1 MEQSNDKVWLTACPE
16 PFRVRNIKEQVPCGW
31 TIAEMVLHAIP
42 RASVGLA
49 HAFVNGDYIPQDKW
63 LCVRPKPGTIVTIRV
78 VPGKGGGKNPI
89 ATVLSLALMV
99 AAPALG
105 ASLATAT
112 GLATATSA
120 GLISWTVGGVS
131 GLSIATGI
139 VGVVGRLAINAIAP
153 PSKQKASGSVASVTE
168 KPTQFITGGKNQLL
182 RFSAIPRPLG
192 RHRMM
197 PPYGAL
203 PFTEI
208 VGNEQYLR
216 MLFVWGY
223 GPLEIS
229 DLKIGD
235 TALSSFTDVETETR
249 QGYPDDEPLT
259 LFTNQVNQNDLSITL
274 TNTAGWQI
282 RTTEDNVDEISVD
295 VTFPRGLAQYK
306 SNGAKDNHT
315 VETGVEYAPAGTT
328 DWVNAGTTSPALQ
341 ITAKQGTAIRK
352 GLRFKVTRGKYDVRL
367 RRVTADS
374 TSDTII
380 DETVWTAL
388 RSIRNENPVK
398 IPGLAM
404 TVLRIKA
411 TDQLN
416 GVVDQFSGVVHSILP
431 DWNGAEWVEQTTS
444 NPASIY
450 REILQGNANAR
461 ALENS
466 RLDLGALQQWHEDCT
481 AAGREFNY
489 VVDAQ
494 LSLHDL
500 LADVAAAGRASP
512 AVIDGK
518 WRIVQDKPQDVPA
531 QHFTPRN
538 SFGFQA
544 EKAFPDL
551 PHGFR
556 VKFINRGKDW
566 QADERIVYDDGYS
579 AENATKFEG
588 MDLVGVTDPA
598 QAWKDGRYHIATA
611 RLRPE
616 VFSFNTDIEYIVCTR
631 GDLIRLTHDVLLVG
645 LGSARIKNIADDGE
659 NVTAITVDDT
669 FFIESGKTY
678 AVRIRKADG
687 TSLVE
692 QVFAAPGSTKTLSF
706 TIPFGLEE
714 APGLGDLALFGESG
728 QESIECI
735 VKSIEPQ
742 SDLTARI
749 TCVDAA
755 PAVHTADTGT
765 IPAYDSH
772 ITVPADLKRP
782 PAPVVMS
789 IQTGEEVLI
798 RNPDGSFSATIT
810 LMLAPP
816 IYPTPLSPDVRI
828 KASGESGFRSAS
840 FIEANGQIRIIDVE
854 AEEYYDIS
862 LTYKNAFGMTSTAT
876 VIANQNV
883 IGATGLPYEVTGF
896 TVNVNGGTAH
906 LSWDAVPSIDLSY
919 YRIKFSPDTAGEAT
933 WASSVD
939 LVLKVSAPATSV
951 SVPAL
956 VGTYLIKAVDSGGR
970 ESAQETK
977 AISTIAELEGLN
989 AVAVL
994 SEAPDFSGAKDHT
1007 VQNDGLLT
1015 LGPADSID
1023 DWENIDD
1030 VLNADMGD
1038 SGLATSGAYVFAE
1051 TLDLGDIYTSK
1062 LTASISVIGVD
1073 LSQNI
1078 DTIVNVDLL
1087 EDFDLDVDPSTYT
1100 VLLQVRTTDDDPS
1113 DAPVWS
1119 TWKNFV
1125 IGDYTARAFQF
1136 QCLLTS
1142 LQTGVTPVIS
1152 SLSVQ
1157 VDMPD
1162 RTDAQRALLSETGGS
1177 NVIFLHAFKATPV
1190 IGVTGNNM
1198 ASGDYFTVTDQ
1209 SPTGFTIRFFNSA
1222 GTGVARSFD
1231 YLAKGY
1237 GKT

>member
-1 MEQSNDKVWLTACPE
+1 MEQSNDTVWLTACPE
-16 PFRVRNIKEQVPCGW
+16 PFRVRNIKEQVPHGW

-42 RASVGLA
+42 RTSVGLA
-49 HAFVNGDYIPQDKW
+49 HAFINGDYIPQDKW
-63 LCVRPKPGTIVTIRV
+63 LSVRPKLGTIVTIRV

-153 PSKQKASGSVASVTE
+153 PSRQKSAANAASITE

-216 MLFVWGY
+216 MLFIWGY
-223 GPLEIS
+223 GPLDIS

-235 TALSSFTDVETETR
+235 TALSSFMDVEIETR

-274 TNTAGWQI
+274 TNAAGWQI

-295 VTFPRGLAQYK
+295 VTFPRGIAKYK
-306 SNGAKDNHT
+306 SSGAKDNHT
-315 VETGVEYAPAGTT
+315 VEISVEYAPAGTT

-352 GLRFKVTRGKYDVRL
+352 GLRFKVARGKYDVRL

-380 DETVWTAL
+380 DETIWTAL

-398 IPGLAM
+398 MPGLAM

-416 GVVDQFSGVVHSILP
+416 GVVDQFSGVVQSILP

-450 REILQGNANAR
+450 REVLQGNANAR
-461 ALENS
+461 ALDNS
-466 RLDLGALQQWHEDCT
+466 RLDLAALQQWHEDCAT
-481 AAGREFNY
+481 TGREFNY

-500 LADVAAAGRASP
+500 LADVAAAGRANP

-518 WRIVQDKPQDVPA
+518 WRIVQDKPQAVPA

-556 VKFINRGKDW
+556 VKFINREKDW

-588 MDLVGVTDPA
+588 LDLVGVTDPA

-645 LGSARIKNIADDGE
+645 LGAARIKNIADDGE
-659 NVTAITVDDT
+659 NVTAVTVDDA
-669 FFIESGKTY
+669 FFIEAEKTY
-678 AVRIRKADG
+678 AIRIRKADG
-687 TSLVE
+687 ISLVK
-692 QVFAAPGSTKTLSF
+692 QVFAAPGLTKTLSF
-706 TIPFGLEE
+706 TPPFDLVET
-714 APGLGDLALFGESG
+714 PGLGDLVLFGEYG

-755 PAVHTADTGT
+755 PAVHTADIGT

-772 ITVPADLKRP
+772 ITVPADLRRP
-782 PAPVVMS
+782 PPPEVINV
-789 IQTGEEVLI
+789 QTGEEALI
-798 RNPDGSFSATIT
+798 RNSDGSFSATIT
-810 LMLAPP
+810 LTLAPSL
-816 IYPTPLSPDVRI
+816 YPTPLSIGAQI
-828 KASGESGFRSAS
+828 KAAGESEFRTAS
-840 FIEANGQIRIIDVE
+840 VLESNGRIRILDVE
-854 AEEYYDIS
+854 AGEYYDLS
-862 LTYKNAFGMTSTAT
+862 LTHRNAYGMSSPPT
-876 VIANQNV
+876 VVANQNV
-883 IGATGLPYEVTGF
+883 IGATGLPDQVTGF
-896 TVNVNGGTAH
+896 TVNINGETAY
-906 LSWDAVPSIDLSY
+906 LSWDAVANVDLSY
-919 YRIKFSPDTAGEAT
+919 YRIKFSPDTMGDAT

-951 SVPAL
+951 TVPSL
-956 VGTYLIKAVDSGGR
+956 VGTYLIKAVDYGGR
-970 ESAQETK
+970 ESETESI
-977 AISTIAELEGLN
+977 AVSTIAEMEGFN

-994 SEAPDFSGAKDHT
+994 AEQPIFTGAHEGT
-1007 VQNDGLLT
+1007 V
-1015 LGPADSID
+1015 ADAGFLRLDAAGSVD
-1023 DWENIDD
+1023 DWENFDD
-1030 VLNADMGD
+1030 VLNVDFGD
-1038 SGLATSGAYVFAE
+1038 SGIVASGTYQFSN
-1051 TLDLGDIYTSK
+1051 TFDLGDVYTSK
-1062 LTASISVIGVD
+1062 LTASIVVD
-1073 LSQNI
+1073 GSDLTQNI
-1078 DTIVNVDLL
+1078 DMVSNIDMLA
-1087 EDFDLDVDPSTYT
+1087 DFDQSADPASYS
-1100 VLLQVRTTDDDPS
+1100 VQLQVRKTNDDP
-1113 DAPVWS
+1113 AGTPEWS
-1119 TWKNFV
+1119 GWQNFV
-1125 IGDYTARAFQF
+1125 VGDYTARAFQF
-1136 QCLLTS
+1136 RVILTS
-1142 LQTGVTPVIS
+1142 LQAGVTPVIS
-1152 SLSVQ
+1152 TLSVQ

-1162 RTDAQRALLSETGGS
+1162 RTDAQRNLASSAAGS
-1177 NVIFLHAFKATPV
+1177 NVVFLNAFKATPV
-1190 IGVTGNNM
+1190 IGITATNM
-1198 ASGDYFTVTDQ
+1198 ATGDYFEITGQ
-1209 SPTGFTIRFFNSA
+1209 SETGFTIRFFNSA
-1222 GTGVARSFD
+1222 GTGVSRTFD